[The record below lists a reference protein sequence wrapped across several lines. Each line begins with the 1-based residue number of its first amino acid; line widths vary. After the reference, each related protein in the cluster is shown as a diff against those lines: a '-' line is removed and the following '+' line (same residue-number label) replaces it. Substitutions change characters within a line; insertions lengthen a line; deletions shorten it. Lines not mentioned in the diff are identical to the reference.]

1 MKGYLKYLPIIGFS
15 WWCTEFVFLRR
26 NWQKDR
32 KVLESSLSTL
42 GDFPFPFW
50 VGSSLL
56 LLFLL
61 LLLLLSSSS
70 STFINIIFDVHFLVV
85 CWIIVGCFFWLN
97 ITWYRI
103 APSGFRTT
111 WVEPAPQTEQNL
123 WLSLSAKQLQNPC
136 PGQGYWQCFADFTNC
151 G

>member
-1 MKGYLKYLPIIGFS
+1 M
-15 WWCTEFVFLRR
+15 FLRR
-26 NWQKDR
+26 NWQKDQ

-70 STFINIIFDVHFLVV
+70 SSFINIIFDVHFLVV
-85 CWIIVGCFFWLN
+85 LFLLAQHYLI
-97 ITWYRI
+97 
-103 APSGFRTT
+103 
-111 WVEPAPQTEQNL
+111 
-123 WLSLSAKQLQNPC
+123 
-136 PGQGYWQCFADFTNC
+136 
-151 G
+151 